1 MSLGERIRFFRNRQG
16 YTQKLL
22 GKLLGFSEKS
32 ADVRIAQYE
41 SGTHIPKEAV
51 INELAQYLKVSKDA
65 LTPDTDNEIGMMHT
79 LFLLE
84 DLYAL
89 KIDKIDQEIC
99 IRLNYEDKSFHRVL
113 RLLSSWY
120 EEAAKYRRGEI
131 TKEDYD
137 RWRYFYPQLDKSG
150 SFIHIPTFLDEEYG
164 KSKKRNQKNK

>member
-22 GKLLGFSEKS
+22 GRLLGFSEKT

-41 SGTHIPKEAV
+41 SGTHVPKEAV
-51 INELAQYLKVSKDA
+51 IDELVLYLKVSKEA
-65 LTPDTDNEIGMMHT
+65 LMTPDTDDEIGVMHT

-84 DLYAL
+84 DLYAI
-89 KIDKIDQEIC
+89 KIDKIDKEVC
-99 IRLNYEDKSFHRVL
+99 IRLNYEDERFRRML

-131 TKEDYD
+131 TKDEYD
-137 RWRYFYPQLDKSG
+137 KWRYFYPRYDKG
-150 SFIHIPTFLDEEYG
+150 GPFHHLPTFLDEEYG
-164 KSKKRNQKNK
+164 KSKKRKRK